1 MNNKIIL
8 AAAVAVAC
16 GTPLAAM
23 ADANIYGQFRYSINS
38 SDADDGA
45 GSTLSGEDNVS
56 LFGLKASVGEDIKAF
71 VHLQTGAN
79 ADGDG
84 SSSTTTT
91 VPVLDNTGTPTGD
104 TVDVTNTT
112 SDGGRAFAQRFYFG
126 GLKGSFGTIAYGR
139 MSTAYKMAGFNMDPF
154 YNLSHVGANGKL
166 SKALAT
172 YGLSGATNGFTDN
185 ALQYTSPSINGMT
198 INVGLYI
205 DDSVND
211 DHGTAAGIAYAADNF
226 NVGVQFISSDK
237 TATVASLCADC
248 SATRVHGGYKAD
260 VWSVDASFEN
270 VDVNAAGDD
279 KSYMFLVGKYNVAAE
294 TQLVMT
300 IGTVGDDK
308 NGADEG
314 TGYTLGAFRTVA
326 PSTQVYV
333 SYGAASLDNINTA
346 DSGADPS
353 VFAMGAIHKF

>member
-16 GTPLAAM
+16 GTPLVAM
-23 ADANIYGQFRYSINS
+23 ADANIYGEFRYSINS
-38 SDADDGA
+38 ADEDLGA
-45 GSTLSGEDNVS
+45 GSSLSGEDNVS
-56 LFGLKASVGEDIKAF
+56 LFGLKASVGDDIKAF

-79 ADGDG
+79 ADADA
-84 SSSTTTT
+84 
-91 VPVLDNTGTPTGD
+91 
-104 TVDVTNTT
+104 
-112 SDGGRAFAQRFYFG
+112 GGRAFAQRFYFG
-126 GLKGSFGTIAYGR
+126 GLKGNFGTVAYGR
-139 MSTAYKMAGFNMDPF
+139 MSTAYKMAGFNIDPF
-154 YNLSHVGANGKL
+154 YNLSHVGADGKL
-166 SKALAT
+166 TKALAT
-172 YGLSGATNGFTDN
+172 YGLSAATNGFTDN

-205 DDSVND
+205 DDSDQD
-211 DHGTAAGIAYAADNF
+211 DHGTAAGVAYAADNY

-248 SATRVHGGYKAD
+248 SATRIHGGYKAAA
-260 VWSVDASFEN
+260 WSVDASFET

-279 KSYMFLVGKYNVAAE
+279 KSYMFLVGKYNLAAE

-314 TGYTLGAFRTVA
+314 TGYTLGAFRTIA
-326 PSTQVYV
+326 PKTQVYV
-333 SYGAASLDNINTA
+333 SYGAASLDNINTP

-353 VFAMGAIHKF
+353 VFALGAIHKF